1 MRRYWDASGLVEALH
16 DESVRLKITKESAV
30 TRSHSFSEVFS
41 TLTGGRLGIRYSPVD
56 AAEMIASLA
65 KDLEVIESS
74 LGESL
79 AALSQ
84 AGRVGVRGG
93 RVHDFLHAEAARK
106 AGVER
111 LVTLNKSD
119 FVGLLGRAVE
129 ITDPASA

>member
-41 TLTGGRLGIRYSPVD
+41 TLTGGRLGIRYSPDD

-65 KDLEVIESS
+65 KDLEAVDLS
-74 LGESL
+74 LDESL
-79 AALSQ
+79 AALLQ

-106 AGVER
+106 AAVER

-119 FVGLLGRAVE
+119 FVGLLGREVE

>member
-1 MRRYWDASGLVEALH
+1 MKRYWDASGLVEALH
-16 DESVRLKITKESAV
+16 DESLRLKVTKDSAV

-41 TLTGGRLGIRYSPVD
+41 TLTGGRLGFRYAPDD
-56 AAEMIASLA
+56 AAGIISSLA
-65 KDLEVIESS
+65 KDLEVVDLS
-74 LGESL
+74 LEESL

-111 LVTLNKSD
+111 LITLNTSD
-119 FVGLLGRAVE
+119 FVGLLGREVE
-129 ITDPASA
+129 ITDIASV